1 MSNHAFS
8 PLADTP
14 PLALRLPLYGSRLIE
29 ASAGTGKTWTIAAL
43 YLRLVLGHGAAPA
56 LGADLLASA
65 SSREPLV
72 PSQILVMTFTR
83 AATQELNARI
93 RERLSE
99 AARFFRGESDD
110 SEADALLHSL
120 RSDYA
125 PGPLRELAAW
135 RLANAAD
142 TMDEAAIYTIDAW
155 CNKVLQSYASLTGAL
170 QGDEL
175 GGDTQTLWQWA
186 ALDFWR
192 NQVYPLPLAQL
203 QQVLQLWP
211 DAQRWLDHSH
221 EWQNSQAPALPGDA
235 QTSDAHAGP
244 ASAADEANEHL
255 DLQAWLHVQ
264 LAQQQ
269 AALAS
274 LTQDLVPQL
283 AAFEQWLDGQTDKDG
298 DTGKYWSGVK
308 LKPQSYRQWLAA
320 IARWAQ
326 QPGATIDGVQDK
338 QLWRLTPEGLL
349 DARTSKAPPLDCAQ
363 LPAASARLEQLQ
375 QALAAL
381 PSIKQGIVSMAV
393 RYTQQR
399 WQQLKSQHGAMDFAD
414 LLLRVQQALASEQ
427 GATLRQRLLCEYPVA
442 MIDEF
447 QDTSPG
453 QYHVFHDLY
462 RPQDNDPA
470 HALLLIGDPK
480 QSIYGFRGADIYSY
494 LAAKNETV
502 GRHYALDTNFRST
515 QAVVDAVNYV
525 FEQAE
530 ARAGAGAFFFRQAPA
545 AAQPQ
550 DAASALAANP
560 LPFIPVKANGLRAFL
575 ANAQGQRVPALSLCT
590 QQQAQSSEEGN
601 DWLAQHCAAQI
612 VSWLQTDTL
621 YFQRGQD
628 AAHAA
633 DRTPLQPGDIAILV
647 HRRRDAQRM
656 QQALRQR
663 GLSSVYLSDR
673 ESVYASAQAR
683 DLVVWLQ
690 AVAQPTD
697 VALARAALATPLMAL
712 TPERLL
718 HMADHEE
725 ALDDWL
731 QRLQQWQQ
739 VWLKQG
745 VLPMLRQL
753 IHQCGLASQWLAAE
767 DGLGERQLTNVLHI
781 AELLQHASKAHEG
794 EQSLIRFLVQQI
806 HLSEQGAGGMEA
818 EEQTVR
824 LESDAQLIQ
833 IVTIHKSKGL
843 EYPVVMLPFGS
854 YMKPVKSGGAD
865 WGAGEASGGEADGSD
880 GRDGRSTASSDD
892 ERLREDLRLLY
903 VALTRAKH
911 ALWVGFAINR
921 RMNSKKGSDLHR
933 SALGYLLCGQAEQ
946 AVDDAAWWPLVQAWQ
961 ANCPDIHARLLPP
974 APQTQAEIG
983 AELQQKYQ
991 PPAMQADW
999 RAAQP
1004 YPSGIDQQFAIASF
1018 SMLARGASDTKPL
1031 AARALQQQAMALAGQ
1046 AVLTEQAQALS
1057 SALAQDA
1064 HGEDTPVASGAAF
1077 LWQPAARL
1085 ADDEQTDSVL
1095 PTSQGSGTHATL
1107 SALAAPPVAAG
1118 WHSLAGSSRLGDW
1131 MHQALEWL
1139 QQEGFPPS
1147 PNEAL
1152 WQRLQ
1157 RRAQQAGFDAQ
1168 WPQLQPWLA
1177 GILNTDLPLQALV
1190 GQGGSAH
1197 APVPLETRRLAEMD
1211 QTLAEL
1217 EFWMPVQQAQAQQ
1230 LDALCRAYCWP
1241 GLARP
1246 VLTRRQWHGMV
1257 MGFADVVVHSQGR
1270 YWVVDY
1276 KTNRLGDSAA
1286 AYTPEAMRDAV
1297 LHHRY
1302 DLQAMLYL
1310 LALHRL
1316 LHNRLPNYQPEQH
1329 LGGAM
1334 YWFVR
1339 GIDHASAGCI
1349 HFDTPVAMLLAM
1361 DAALRGEAPQPFA
1374 ATE

>member
-1 MSNHAFS
+1 MSNHAFPPS
-8 PLADTP
+8 ADAP

-56 LGADLLASA
+56 LGADLFASE

-99 AARFFRGESDD
+99 AARFFRGESEDAQ
-110 SEADALLHSL
+110 ADALLHSL
-120 RSDYA
+120 RNDYA

-155 CNKVLQSYASLTGAL
+155 CNKVLQSYASLTGVL

-192 NQVYPLPLAQL
+192 NQIYPLPLPQL

-211 DAQRWLDHSH
+211 DAQRWLNASQA
-221 EWQNSQAPALPGDA
+221 WQRAEAPALPGSEYTAQADVGPDA
-235 QTSDAHAGP
+235 APES
-244 ASAADEANEHL
+244 L
-255 DLQAWLHVQ
+255 DLQVWLQAQ
-264 LAQQQ
+264 LVQQQ
-269 AALAS
+269 ETLAHF
-274 LTQDLVPQL
+274 THDLLSQL
-283 AAFEQWLDGQTDKDG
+283 DEFELWLDEQTNKDG
-298 DTGKYWSGVK
+298 DTGKYWHGGK
-308 LKPQSYRQWLAA
+308 LKVQSYSQWLTALRRWVERPS
-320 IARWAQ
+320 AR
-326 QPGATIDGVQDK
+326 IDGVEEN
-338 QLWRLTPEGLL
+338 QLWRLTPEGLVN
-349 DARTSKAPPLDCAQ
+349 ARTSKAPPLDFAQ

-381 PSIKQGIVSMAV
+381 PSIEQGIASMAV

-399 WQQLKSQHGAMDFAD
+399 WRQLKSQHGAMDFAD
-414 LLLRVQQALASEQ
+414 LLVRVQQALASEQ
-427 GATLRQRLLCEYPVA
+427 GATLRQRLLAEYPVA

-462 RPQDNDPA
+462 RPQNNDLA

-494 LAAKNETV
+494 LAAKHETV

-530 ARAGAGAFFFRQAPA
+530 ARDGAGAFFFRQAPS

-550 DAASALAANP
+550 DAADALAANP
-560 LPFIPVKANGLRAFL
+560 LPFIPVNANGLSVFL
-575 ANAQGQRVPALSLCT
+575 ANAQGQQVPALSLCT
-590 QQQAQSSEEGN
+590 QQQAQSSEDGN

-612 VSWLQTDTL
+612 VAWLQTDTL

-628 AAHAA
+628 AANAA
-633 DRTPLQPGDIAILV
+633 TRKPLQPGDIAILV

-673 ESVYASAQAR
+673 ESVYASPQAR

-718 HMADHEE
+718 YMADHEE

-731 QRLQQWQQ
+731 QRLQLWQQ

-767 DGLGERQLTNVLHI
+767 NGLGERQLTNVLHI

-865 WGAGEASGGEADGSD
+865 WGAGEASGGDADDSD
-880 GRDGRSTASSDD
+880 GRSSVSNDD

-946 AVDDAAWWPLVQAWQ
+946 AVDDAAWWPLAQAWQ
-961 ANCPDIHARLLPP
+961 SSCPDIDARLLSP
-974 APQTQAEIG
+974 APQTLAEVDS
-983 AELQQKYQ
+983 ALLQKYL

-1004 YPSGIDQQFAIASF
+1004 YPTGIDQQFAIASF

-1046 AVLTEQAQALS
+1046 AVLADQAQAFS
-1057 SALAQDA
+1057 TALALDVSS
-1064 HGEDTPVASGAAF
+1064 EDTPVASGTAF

-1085 ADDEQTDSVL
+1085 ADDEQMEPMV
-1095 PTSQGSGTHATL
+1095 SQNDGSGT
-1107 SALAAPPVAAG
+1107 SAAVLALTAPQVAAG

-1139 QQEGFPPS
+1139 QQEGFPLAPS
-1147 PNEAL
+1147 DSL

-1177 GILNTDLPLQALV
+1177 GILNAGLPLQALV
-1190 GQGGSAH
+1190 RQGGSEH
-1197 APVPLETRRLAEMD
+1197 TPMPLETRRLAEMD

-1316 LHNRLPNYQPEQH
+1316 LHNRLPNYQPEQY

-1374 ATE
+1374 ATEQE